1 MVVFSAQSCLRRFN
15 ENRRRENESLC
26 TIVEIV
32 VALRHARRAFVAS
45 LGARGMSEHKK
56 LARMAIRAFYR
67 HSSSKER
74 LARTGN
80 AKYDNS
86 RIAEVLV
93 DALTR
98 RTWVKEDDLA
108 NAVLLSAKQVRKAL
122 LYLEEQRLVTR
133 AHVKEKDKDRE
144 ARTRARAEENNVD
157 EHIIMERIRA
167 IDKKIVTYVCL
178 NYSRVYDALAL
189 RVGTAR
195 AELRHLAEKGPVS
208 VLFKCVN
215 DPEICGKRYSSLDAA
230 RLMDP
235 ATMAFKCSV
244 CAAEVIQCGG
254 GEDGSAPEPR
264 TREAMRAALAKFET
278 QVASVQKQLD
288 KVKGSIPPQ
297 YGTLNEYTRARR
309 RAAAASG
316 GGGGGFGARGGGL
329 NVQIDSL
336 EDTTFEVTLGLT
348 DEQEAAR
355 EAELHA
361 PKAQPEWVTK
371 NQFAAEDAA
380 AGAGA
385 GADAGGNAPSGAATA
400 ADAAE
405 KAEAKIKE
413 EWLRAYLGAL
423 KGSSDTA
430 GLAGPAGPAKD
441 PNGEAG
447 ERRPEAMATDDLV
460 AEAMAGGD
468 EEWED
473 VEDEWEDA

>member
-1 MVVFSAQSCLRRFN
+1 MLPSSPPVHLVVVAAPSAATARASTNAMARWRGGTDGHAPAATSSGRMALWSGMVVFSAQSCLRRFN

-26 TIVEIV
+26 ATVEIV

-157 EHIIMERIRA
+157 EHIIMELA
-167 IDKKIVTYVCL
+167 AEPSTALVTSVCL

-208 VLFKCVN
+208 VLFKCAN

-235 ATMAFKCSV
+235 ATMAFKCAV
-244 CAAEVIQCGG
+244 CAALRS
-254 GEDGSAPEPR
+254 SAAAASSGARPSRGRARRCARRSPSSR
-264 TREAMRAALAKFET
+264 RRWRACRSSWIRSRVRSPQRRHAQRIAMSD
-278 QVASVQKQLD
+278 VARR
-288 KVKGSIPPQ
+288 
-297 YGTLNEYTRARR
+297 RARR
-309 RAAAASG
+309 RRRRRRRRLRRARVGGLERADRLAGGHDVRGRLVSG
-316 GGGGGFGARGGGL
+316 RAGSRARG
-329 NVQIDSL
+329 
-336 EDTTFEVTLGLT
+336 
-348 DEQEAAR
+348 
-355 EAELHA
+355 
-361 PKAQPEWVTK
+361 
-371 NQFAAEDAA
+371 
-380 AGAGA
+380 
-385 GADAGGNAPSGAATA
+385 
-400 ADAAE
+400 
-405 KAEAKIKE
+405 
-413 EWLRAYLGAL
+413 
-423 KGSSDTA
+423 
-430 GLAGPAGPAKD
+430 
-441 PNGEAG
+441 
-447 ERRPEAMATDDLV
+447 
-460 AEAMAGGD
+460 
-468 EEWED
+468 
-473 VEDEWEDA
+473 

>member
-1 MVVFSAQSCLRRFN
+1 
-15 ENRRRENESLC
+15 
-26 TIVEIV
+26 
-32 VALRHARRAFVAS
+32 
-45 LGARGMSEHKK
+45 MSEHKK

-86 RIAEVLV
+86 KIAEVLV

-189 RVGTAR
+189 RIGTAR
-195 AELRHLAEKGPVS
+195 AELRHLAEKGPVT

-235 ATMAFKCSV
+235 TTGTFKCAV

-288 KVKGSIPPQ
+288 KVKGSVPPQ

-309 RAAAASG
+309 RAAAAGGGGG
-316 GGGGGFGARGGGL
+316 GGGGGFGSRGGGL

-348 DEQEAAR
+348 EEQEAAR

-385 GADAGGNAPSGAATA
+385 AEGEAGGKEGASA
-400 ADAAE
+400 AGAAE
-405 KAEAKIKE
+405 KAEEKIKE

-423 KGSSDTA
+423 KGSSANGSGQTPELPKDGA
-430 GLAGPAGPAKD
+430 GDEKP
-441 PNGEAG
+441 
-447 ERRPEAMATDDLV
+447 PEAMATDDLV

-473 VEDEWEDA
+473 VEDDWEDA

>member
-1 MVVFSAQSCLRRFN
+1 
-15 ENRRRENESLC
+15 
-26 TIVEIV
+26 
-32 VALRHARRAFVAS
+32 
-45 LGARGMSEHKK
+45 MSEHKK

-86 RIAEVLV
+86 KIAEVLV

-189 RVGTAR
+189 RIGTAR
-195 AELRHLAEKGPVS
+195 AELRHLAEKGPVT

-215 DPEICGKRYSSLDAA
+215 DPEICGKLYSSLDAA

-235 ATMAFKCSV
+235 TTGTFKCAV

-288 KVKGSIPPQ
+288 KVKGSVPPQ

-309 RAAAASG
+309 RAAAAGGGG
-316 GGGGGFGARGGGL
+316 GGGGGFGSRGGGL

-348 DEQEAAR
+348 EEQEAAR

-385 GADAGGNAPSGAATA
+385 AEGEAGGKEGASA
-400 ADAAE
+400 AGAAE
-405 KAEAKIKE
+405 KAEEKIKE

-423 KGSSDTA
+423 KGSSANGSGQTPELPKDGA
-430 GLAGPAGPAKD
+430 GDEKP
-441 PNGEAG
+441 
-447 ERRPEAMATDDLV
+447 PEAMATDDLV

-473 VEDEWEDA
+473 VEDDWEDA